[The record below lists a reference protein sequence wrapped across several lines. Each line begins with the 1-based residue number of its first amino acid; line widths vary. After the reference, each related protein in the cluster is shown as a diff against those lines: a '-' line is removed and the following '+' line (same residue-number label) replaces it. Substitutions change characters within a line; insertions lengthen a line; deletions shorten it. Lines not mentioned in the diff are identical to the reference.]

1 MTIDSIMLIKSAIH
15 KHIMQKKNCI
25 VILLLMAL
33 FVYLEYPIKEY
44 AIVHGSVS
52 AWVVATFSAD
62 SKYQMFIFFGLILWV
77 SDFQVSLLELH
88 DYRDGVLVQT
98 ISIALLTLFYSL
110 ICIVLSI
117 IPIIGYISFDADW
130 NPVILKLAKNGYGAI
145 HGIISINS
153 NVVSLFP
160 PAKVMLVAFAL
171 QWLIGT
177 FIGLLILIGDS
188 CFYNGAGVI
197 AANVTLFWSYQVT
210 DFAWP
215 YFVYFSPVSWST
227 LSTYVPTCI
236 QQIPTVWQGI
246 ALSILLNAILILLVL
261 LVNERKNTGRI
272 LPNSLKEKLQ

>member
-77 SDFQVSLLELH
+77 SDFQVSFLELH

-160 PAKVMLVAFAL
+160 PAKVMLL
-171 QWLIGT
+171 SLIH
-177 FIGLLILIGDS
+177 I
-188 CFYNGAGVI
+188 
-197 AANVTLFWSYQVT
+197 
-210 DFAWP
+210 
-215 YFVYFSPVSWST
+215 
-227 LSTYVPTCI
+227 
-236 QQIPTVWQGI
+236 
-246 ALSILLNAILILLVL
+246 
-261 LVNERKNTGRI
+261 
-272 LPNSLKEKLQ
+272 

>member
-1 MTIDSIMLIKSAIH
+1 
-15 KHIMQKKNCI
+15 
-25 VILLLMAL
+25 MAL

-77 SDFQVSLLELH
+77 SDFQVSFLELH

-188 CFYNGAGVI
+188 CF
-197 AANVTLFWSYQVT
+197 L
-210 DFAWP
+210 
-215 YFVYFSPVSWST
+215 
-227 LSTYVPTCI
+227 
-236 QQIPTVWQGI
+236 
-246 ALSILLNAILILLVL
+246 
-261 LVNERKNTGRI
+261 
-272 LPNSLKEKLQ
+272 

>member
-77 SDFQVSLLELH
+77 SDFQVSFLELH

-110 ICIVLSI
+110 ICIVL
-117 IPIIGYISFDADW
+117 
-130 NPVILKLAKNGYGAI
+130 
-145 HGIISINS
+145 
-153 NVVSLFP
+153 
-160 PAKVMLVAFAL
+160 
-171 QWLIGT
+171 Q
-177 FIGLLILIGDS
+177 
-188 CFYNGAGVI
+188 
-197 AANVTLFWSYQVT
+197 
-210 DFAWP
+210 
-215 YFVYFSPVSWST
+215 
-227 LSTYVPTCI
+227 
-236 QQIPTVWQGI
+236 
-246 ALSILLNAILILLVL
+246 
-261 LVNERKNTGRI
+261 
-272 LPNSLKEKLQ
+272 